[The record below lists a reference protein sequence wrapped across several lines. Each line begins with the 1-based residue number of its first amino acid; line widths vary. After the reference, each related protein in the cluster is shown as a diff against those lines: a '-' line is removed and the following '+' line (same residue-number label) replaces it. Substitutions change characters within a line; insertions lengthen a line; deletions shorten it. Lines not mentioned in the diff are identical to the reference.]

1 MTGEIVKGIGGFYYV
16 VTPEGTYQCRARGL
30 FKKKKITPTVGD
42 RVRVTI
48 LDDEEAVIDE
58 ILPRRNI
65 FVRPAV
71 SNVDLMVT
79 VVAAK
84 DPEPNT
90 RVIDRMLV
98 TTERS
103 GAEAALCINKTDLDA
118 GGAERIGS
126 IYEDLYPV
134 IYISCVTGEGT
145 EDLKKLIRGRRVALT
160 GPSGVGKSTILNALK
175 PEAEAETGTVSDK
188 TQRGRHTT
196 RHVELFDLPENTVV
210 FDTPGFTSFEMQP
223 AADEDLP
230 LDRYFPEMEPFLG
243 CCRYDNCRH
252 VSEPGCRIK
261 EAVERGE
268 IAGSRYRSYLGQL
281 EELQERK

>member
-16 VTPEGTYQCRARGL
+16 ETPEGTYQCRARGL

-42 RVRVTI
+42 RVRITV

-71 SNVDLMVT
+71 SNIDLMVT

-84 DPEPNT
+84 DPDPNT
-90 RVIDRMLV
+90 QVIDRMLV
-98 TTERS
+98 TAERS

-118 GGAERIGS
+118 DEAKRIGS

-134 IYISCVTGEGT
+134 IYVSCVTGEGT
-145 EDLKKLIRGRRVALT
+145 EDLMELIRGRRVALT
-160 GPSGVGKSTILNALK
+160 GPSGVGKSTILNTLK
-175 PEAEAETGTVSDK
+175 PEAEAETGSVSDK

-196 RHVELFDLPENTVV
+196 RHVELFDLPGDTGV

-261 EAVERGE
+261 EAVESGE
-268 IAGSRYRSYLGQL
+268 IAGSRYQSYLSQL